1 MTGRHT
7 TSAFANR
14 QMITERRAW
23 GRVAVEVRQPS
34 EWLLLQPS
42 HPESVR
48 QESTPNLPFRR
59 WMDDD
64 AHG

>member
-23 GRVAVEVRQPS
+23 ERVSAET
-34 EWLLLQPS
+34 
-42 HPESVR
+42 H
-48 QESTPNLPFRR
+48 
-59 WMDDD
+59 
-64 AHG
+64 